1 MLNILTSIKTVG
13 IRVSKELRRPINK
26 KNVKITDR
34 NRSGDLVKP
43 MDTVA
48 NDIFINELSNCNNI
62 YELYSEENE
71 YGLCVNN
78 LGEYIIAFDP
88 LDGSD
93 NIDINNPVGSLF
105 CVFEKDST
113 SGRGILMSG
122 YIYYGNVTQL
132 VVAMDGVVKLYN
144 LMESF
149 VEDLSDGQLTVPY
162 SGNTYSNNDGNNY
175 KLYNDKIKDFIDVMM
190 WTKSL
195 RYSGCLVADLHRLLF
210 RGGCFIY
217 PENKDERYGK
227 LRLLYEAY
235 PAAHILECAG
245 GFSRHN
251 ESTQSILDIPFP
263 DDIHQKTPVI
273 LMGNSEKE
281 IYDALK

>member
-1 MLNILTSIKTVG
+1 MQSILTSIKTVG
-13 IRVSKELRRPINK
+13 VQISKELRNPRSLT
-26 KNVKITDR
+26 KNYKVTNR
-34 NRSGDLVKP
+34 NRSGDQIKP
-43 MDTVA
+43 MDSIA
-48 NDIFINELSNCNNI
+48 NNIFIDELSKCEAV
-62 YELYSEENE
+62 YQLYSEENE
-71 YGLCVNN
+71 IGMCTND
-78 LGEYIIAFDP
+78 LGDYIIAFDP

-105 CVFEKDST
+105 CVFERNST
-113 SGRGILMSG
+113 NGRNILMSG

-144 LMESF
+144 LKETF
-149 VEDLSDGQLTVPY
+149 VEDTVGISVPY
-162 SGNTYSNNDGNNY
+162 SGKTYSNNDGNNC
-175 KLYNDKIKDFIDVMM
+175 KLYNDKIKDFINVLM

-217 PENKDERYGK
+217 PENRDDRYGK

-245 GFSRHN
+245 GFSRYN
-251 ESTQSILDIPFP
+251 ESETSILDIPFP
-263 DDIHQKTPVI
+263 EDIHQKTPVI